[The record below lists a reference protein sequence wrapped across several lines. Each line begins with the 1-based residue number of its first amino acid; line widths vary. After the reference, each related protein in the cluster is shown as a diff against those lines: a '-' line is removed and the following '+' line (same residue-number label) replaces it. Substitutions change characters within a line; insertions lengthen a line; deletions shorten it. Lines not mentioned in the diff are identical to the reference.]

1 MCAFFPFNCKTL
13 IVHLTMSQIITPFW
27 LHGKTVKCKSA
38 SWKWKSI
45 RGLHE
50 LNIELF
56 RLNWVFMWNDCMLH
70 KRRTQLKTQTELY
83 YLLVNCTWASFTPN
97 EWNANIEF
105 IKSSVECAS
114 NMQPLRWIGRCLWW
128 EQNMAGPKNVMKCFK
143 LKTSEEKTLLNF
155 IIK

>member
-1 MCAFFPFNCKTL
+1 M
-13 IVHLTMSQIITPFW
+13 
-27 LHGKTVKCKSA
+27 
-38 SWKWKSI
+38 KSI

-105 IKSSVECAS
+105 IKWNAQATCNLSVELVVVCDES
-114 NMQPLRWIGRCLWW
+114 KIWLVRKM
-128 EQNMAGPKNVMKCFK
+128 
-143 LKTSEEKTLLNF
+143 
-155 IIK
+155 